1 MANNQGG
8 GIFKLLPIG
17 KEENREK
24 NPYLSLLTTPHQLD
38 ITAIVKAFGIEAKK
52 VNSREEYLQ
61 HLQQWNKKP
70 KFMILECLFNDEDN
84 IRTYDQLKTVK
95 L

>member
-1 MANNQGG
+1 
-8 GIFKLLPIG
+8 
-17 KEENREK
+17 
-24 NPYLSLLTTPHQLD
+24 LD

-52 VNSREEYLQ
+52 VNNREEYLQ
-61 HLQQWNKKP
+61 HLQQWNKNP